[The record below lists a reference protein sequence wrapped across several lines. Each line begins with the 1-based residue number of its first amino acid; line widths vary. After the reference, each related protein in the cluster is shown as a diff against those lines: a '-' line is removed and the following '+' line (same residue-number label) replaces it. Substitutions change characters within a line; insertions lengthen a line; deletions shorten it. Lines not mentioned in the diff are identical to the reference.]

1 MIMIHVDATDRIAGR
16 LSSKVAKL
24 LLKGEEVMIFNAEKL
39 VISGT
44 PEHSFKIFKERIKRG
59 DPYHGPFYPKRPDRM
74 LKRMVRGMIPYKKPS
89 GRDAFKRLKVF
100 NSVPEEFK
108 DAKFTSIDGTENK
121 HRYKFVTLGE
131 VSRKI
136 GGKA

>member
-1 MIMIHVDATDRIAGR
+1 MIHVDATDRIAGR

-24 LLKGEEVMIFNAEKL
+24 LLKGEEVMIFNAEKS
-39 VISGT
+39 VISGP
-44 PEHSFKIFKERIKRG
+44 PEYSFRLFKERVERG
-59 DPYHGPFYPKRPDRM
+59 DPYHGPFYPKKADRM
-74 LKRMVRGMIPYKKPS
+74 LKRMVRGMIPYKKPK

-108 DAKFTSIDGTENK
+108 DVKFADIEGTVNQ
-121 HRYKFVTLGE
+121 HRYKFVTLGD
-131 VSRKI
+131 VSRKV